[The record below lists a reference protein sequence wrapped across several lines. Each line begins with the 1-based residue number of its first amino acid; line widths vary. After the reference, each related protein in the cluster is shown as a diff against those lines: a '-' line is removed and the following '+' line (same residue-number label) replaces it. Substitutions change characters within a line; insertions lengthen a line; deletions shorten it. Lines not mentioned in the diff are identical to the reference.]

1 MIRLACIVMRTMTG
15 IALKREEF
23 RRISAS
29 GSAPMSGSTTALDKP
44 VFVEPGQPAPV
55 SGTYEE
61 ADSLGRTTGTQV
73 AVQKDELLPD
83 ARYGYRWRLH
93 SRE

>member
-1 MIRLACIVMRTMTG
+1 
-15 IALKREEF
+15 
-23 RRISAS
+23 
-29 GSAPMSGSTTALDKP
+29 MSGSTTALDKP
-44 VFVEPGQPAPV
+44 TFVESGQPAPV

-61 ADSLGRTTGTQV
+61 ADGLGRTTGARV
-73 AVQKDELLPD
+73 AVQKGEVLPD